1 MESQDSEQF
10 FRKVLGTSEGA
21 SLGGSLQSSMMP
33 ILEGVKGEMNRSGLP
48 QRSLLTG
55 TGLESSLFIGSIN
68 VEMSVTLRHLTKRKE

>member
-21 SLGGSLQSSMMP
+21 SLGGSLQSSMRP

-55 TGLESSLFIGSIN
+55 TGLESSLS
-68 VEMSVTLRHLTKRKE
+68 